1 MIQFR
6 EQLVKRYDQ
15 GKHFWEMRSCKYWD
29 EFKET
34 KILSTKI
41 SFKPSFC
48 VDRSGSVI
56 GNTAYFIKSGA
67 FDNYLLCLLNSA
79 LSEYYARNIFST
91 KHGGF
96 YEVQPDGLEA
106 FPVPRLVDREARILN
121 EIDYSAIAGS
131 DNRLE
136 QLLNGFV
143 YELFFKEDL
152 HARGLTLFDEA
163 EKAGLGA
170 LKGLE
175 GVALV
180 KAAES
185 FAATHLVPG
194 ARLRTMLSDLAT
206 LDVVRIIEGR
216 E

>member
-1 MIQFR
+1 MQQVPIPNRATHAERSHIDTIVSIQIER
-6 EQLVKRYDQ
+6 
-15 GKHFWEMRSCKYWD
+15 
-29 EFKET
+29 
-34 KILSTKI
+34 
-41 SFKPSFC
+41 P
-48 VDRSGSVI
+48 
-56 GNTAYFIKSGA
+56 
-67 FDNYLLCLLNSA
+67 
-79 LSEYYARNIFST
+79 
-91 KHGGF
+91 
-96 YEVQPDGLEA
+96 
-106 FPVPRLVDREARILN
+106 
-121 EIDYSAIAGS
+121 

-163 EKAGLGA
+163 ERADLGKLA
-170 LKGLE
+170 GLE
-175 GVALV
+175 GAELV
-180 KAAES
+180 KAAEG